1 MTVDRGSWAVGR
13 GPWGVGRGAWT
24 GSRRWGI
31 ALCALLAL
39 LAIAGPRVA
48 PSGPAEQ
55 HADFVYAPPM
65 LPRVIDAGS
74 LRLPFVYP
82 LRLEDRLEH
91 RYAQDRA
98 RRMPLRFFHDGHLV
112 SVERDPSAP
121 WFPLGS
127 DALGRDQLAR
137 LAVGARLSLGVALV
151 AAFGALLAG
160 AMIGSIAGFAG
171 GSVDDLL
178 MRVSDVIL
186 ALPAVYVV
194 LALRAAMPLVLS
206 AQQIFWTMVVVLA
219 AVGWPVAARGVRAV
233 VAAERHRDTQKL
245 RGRSVPVVRGY
256 CYVTCCPP
264 HAVFLSSRRRCSCRR
279 SSWRKRRCPSSD
291 SDSARRFRAGAR
303 CCAMRVRDARSW
315 TRRGCLRPRWR
326 SCSRLWRSTSPR
338 PSACTAHDPFPRDS
352 AVIHTKRTGYQHC
365 SECSRPARVSPF
377 GTSKV
382 NLVLSSSLPWNPV
395 AITTLDVPGRAN
407 RACALPP

>member
-1 MTVDRGSWAVGR
+1 VTVDRGSWAVGR

-31 ALCALLAL
+31 ALCTLLAL

-233 VAAERHRDTQKL
+233 VAAERHREYAEAARSIGASRTRLLL
-245 RGRSVPVVRGY
+245 RHLLPATRGFLVVQTTLLVPAFVLAEATLSFVGLGFSEAFPSWGAMLRDAGQGRAFVDAPWLFAPALAIVLSALAINLAAAERVHRTRPV
-256 CYVTCCPP
+256 
-264 HAVFLSSRRRCSCRR
+264 SSR
-279 SSWRKRRCPSSD
+279 
-291 SDSARRFRAGAR
+291 
-303 CCAMRVRDARSW
+303 
-315 TRRGCLRPRWR
+315 
-326 SCSRLWRSTSPR
+326 
-338 PSACTAHDPFPRDS
+338 
-352 AVIHTKRTGYQHC
+352 
-365 SECSRPARVSPF
+365 
-377 GTSKV
+377 
-382 NLVLSSSLPWNPV
+382 
-395 AITTLDVPGRAN
+395 
-407 RACALPP
+407 